1 MALTFIPY
9 NAGSY
14 SCKSTDLSGG
24 SVVGAKYIGAKLYVE
39 DTGLWY
45 IVSVGGGL
53 VPYVEQT
60 TTPAIIATGAKSV
73 NLTLSASA
81 GQAAIADSTR
91 ILSLFTTASA
101 VRFGFEVPANSS
113 GSSTGGSATLADF
126 KNGIPL
132 LPISTWLTYN
142 VGYGVNRVLYFTSGS
157 AASLVSI
164 VQV

>member
-14 SCKSTDLSGG
+14 SCKSTDISSG
-24 SVVGAKYIGAKLYVE
+24 SVTGAKYIGAKLYVE
-39 DTGLWY
+39 DTGQWY

-60 TTPAIIATGAKSV
+60 ISPPAIALGAKSV

-91 ILSLFTTASA
+91 MISLYTTASA
-101 VRFGFEVPANSS
+101 VRFGFEVPATSA
-113 GSSTGGSATLADF
+113 GSSTGGSATSADF

-132 LPISTWLTYN
+132 LPVSTWLTYN
-142 VGYGVNRVLYFTSGS
+142 IGYGVNRVLYFTSGS
-157 AASLVSI
+157 AASLVTI